1 MEGMN
6 AVTEINSGYGEA
18 QQPMIRAT
26 PTEARVP
33 RTRLHQNRYLR
44 ELRGGNDA
52 MLLFFLLAAGLL
64 MADSRPPSHFAKTEG
79 NPGGSSD
86 HRGAR
91 RKPRSRPL
99 LHGPGKDGIKKS
111 HHEQPADDPF
121 YVWSGEC
128 NGAWAATLRPRFGP
142 VDLTGRARI
151 RWRSKQS
158 GFRALRIVLR
168 TADNTWLVSDA
179 ADPASIDWRER
190 EFILADLRWRK
201 LSIATVTEGDWTRDV
216 DLSKVVE
223 VGFTDL
229 MAGGGTPAS
238 SRLDWIEVYGRL
250 TSEKPASSN

>member
-1 MEGMN
+1 M
-6 AVTEINSGYGEA
+6 
-18 QQPMIRAT
+18 Q
-26 PTEARVP
+26 
-33 RTRLHQNRYLR
+33 
-44 ELRGGNDA
+44 
-52 MLLFFLLAAGLL
+52 MLLFFLLGAGLL
-64 MADSRPPSHFAKTEG
+64 MADSRPPLAFREDWKETPAALPITAEHVA
-79 NPGGSSD
+79 NPELVLS
-86 HRGAR
+86 
-91 RKPRSRPL
+91 L
-99 LHGPGKDGIKKS
+99 YGPGKEGIKKS
-111 HHEQPADDPF
+111 HHDQPADDPF

-128 NGAWAATLRPRFGP
+128 KGTWAATLRRRSGP

-201 LSIATVTEGDWTRDV
+201 LSIATVTEGDWARDV
-216 DLSKVVE
+216 DLSKVIE

-229 MAGGGTPAS
+229 MPGGGTPAS
-238 SRLDWIEVYGRL
+238 SRLDWIEVFGRL